1 MADDDGGS
9 DNNDNYNEML
19 MISSTSNI
27 VKADEMM
34 SNRLTRP
41 PCWSDPG
48 GLLVTTK
55 RSLSSILES
64 TSKTKVSKVNLE
76 TKKARQEKMTTLLKF
91 ENHMK

>member
-55 RSLSSILES
+55 LSPSSILES

>member
-1 MADDDGGS
+1 MSFANPILIECIMADDDGGS

-55 RSLSSILES
+55 LSPSSILDPLQKQRS
-64 TSKTKVSKVNLE
+64 SK
-76 TKKARQEKMTTLLKF
+76 
-91 ENHMK
+91 